1 MIQIKRAFILILSI
15 VLLLNFASVSSAAQ
29 HDVDS
34 VMKKI
39 IVLPKNTSNS
49 SEADNMIAR
58 LSNINYFILTA
69 YANANGKVKLVDGPI
84 TNEPEY
90 KHLKGVTP
98 RGWEGTGK
106 TWDDVPGVG
115 GNPVI
120 VRIGYSDYNKGHGSI
135 NLELHETAHA
145 IDSLVFN
152 SISATKE
159 FQHVW
164 KKEVN
169 NVYKGDP
176 YFTSYVEEYFA
187 ESFAKYYL
195 NETSKKELKDKTPL
209 TYQFIEDLTSLAIL
223 MQFTDIKGH
232 WAESTIV
239 HLINKGIVSGD
250 TNSSFNPN
258 QHITREQFIKLLVES
273 QGYKLVK
280 GKQSFSDVAKTRWS
294 NPYIETAIEQKII
307 VASEYR
313 SNFAPT
319 EHITRIEMAVFA
331 ARALQLTEDNNKL
344 TFIDKDE
351 IKQNKGL
358 VGAAVNAKI
367 VTGFQDNSFRPL
379 HTATRAEATVII
391 QRIINYRGVNT
402 VKQAS

>member
-1 MIQIKRAFILILSI
+1 MIQMKRAFILIVSLA
-15 VLLLNFASVSSAAQ
+15 LLLNFASVTTAAQ

-39 IVLPKNTSNS
+39 IVMPKNTSNS

-69 YANANGKVKLVDGPI
+69 YANANGRVKLVDGPI

-145 IDSLVFN
+145 IDMLVFN
-152 SISATKE
+152 SISATME
-159 FQHVW
+159 FQSVW
-164 KKEVN
+164 NKEVN

-176 YFTSYVEEYFA
+176 YFTNYVEEYFA

-195 NETSKKELKDKTPL
+195 NETSKKELKAQTPL
-209 TYQFIEDLTSLAIL
+209 TYKFIEDLTSLAIL
-223 MQFTDIKGH
+223 MQFTDIEGH

-239 HLINKGIVSGD
+239 HLINEGIVSGD

-258 QHITREQFIKLLVES
+258 QHITREQFIKLLIES

-280 GKQSFSDVAKTRWS
+280 GKQTFSDVTKTRWS
-294 NPYIETAIEQKII
+294 NPYIEAAVEQKII
-307 VASEYR
+307 IASEY
-313 SNFAPT
+313 SSTFAPT
-319 EHITRIEMAVFA
+319 EHITRLEMAVFA
-331 ARALQLTEDNNKL
+331 ARALQLAEDHSKL
-344 TFIDKDE
+344 TFIDKDQ

-358 VGAAVNAKI
+358 VGAAVKAKI

-379 HTATRAEATVII
+379 DTATRAEATVII
-391 QRIINYRGVNT
+391 QRIINYREANS